1 MKIAFF
7 SDTYFPNVD
16 GVVNSMANYRG
27 ELEKRGNQ
35 VYVFASGDKQAKIH
49 NLDKHVYFYDSVA
62 FPPYPQYKIAMF
74 PFTSTLDVRKIG
86 KIKLIHSH
94 AIASMG
100 FAAIGASKALKIP
113 LVGTFHTMIPIAA
126 KAYAKPGWAKKIVS
140 GIAWK
145 AVSTFY
151 KPFDLVTAPTA
162 VIARLMSQHGVKNV
176 AVVSNGIDINRFN
189 PKVDPRPVRTMLGI
203 SPKTKVVLVAGRL
216 SFEKN
221 VDVLVQAAK
230 HMKESRKC
238 PPDFKFIITGEG
250 PAKSYCERLAKSH
263 GLEKEVIF
271 TGFLRS
277 FELPFYYA
285 ACDVFATAST
295 FETQGM
301 ALLEAMATGK
311 PGVAANSLALPEA
324 IREGENGHL
333 FTPFDA
339 EDCAQKI
346 CSLMR
351 LTESGR
357 KKFAKSAR
365 ETAEEYSIPKSTDAL
380 LDAYAKVL

>member
-27 ELEKRGNQ
+27 ELEKRGHQ
-35 VYVFASGDKQAKIH
+35 VYVFAAGDKQAKIH
-49 NLDKHVYFYDSVA
+49 NLDKHAYLYDSVP

-74 PFTSTLDVRKIG
+74 PFASTLDARKAG
-86 KIKLIHSH
+86 IKLVHSH

-100 FAAIGASKALKIP
+100 FAAIAASKALKLP
-113 LVGTFHTMIPIAA
+113 LIGTFHTMIPIAA
-126 KAYAKPGWAKKIVS
+126 KAYTKEGWAKKIVS
-140 GIAWK
+140 KIAWQ

-151 KPFDLVTAPTA
+151 KPFDAVTAPTEI
-162 VIARLMSQHGVKNV
+162 IARMLLHNGVKNV
-176 AVVSNGIDINRFN
+176 SVVPNGIDVQRFN

-203 SPKTKVVLVAGRL
+203 SKNTKVVLVAGRL
-216 SFEKN
+216 SHEKN
-221 VDVLVQAAK
+221 VDVLVHTAK
-230 HMKESRKC
+230 IMKESKRC
-238 PPDFKFIITGEG
+238 PKDFKFIITGEG
-250 PAKSYCERLAKSH
+250 PAKSHCEKLASH
-263 GLEKEVIF
+263 HGVKDKVVF

-277 FELPFYYA
+277 FELPYYYA

-324 IREGENGHL
+324 IKDGENGFL

-339 EDCAQKI
+339 QECAEKI
-346 CSLMR
+346 CQTMNLS
-351 LTESGR
+351 ESQR
-357 KKFAKSAR
+357 KKFAKCAR

-380 LDAYAKVL
+380 VDAYSKLL

>member
-1 MKIAFF
+1 MKIGFF

-27 ELEKRGNQ
+27 ELERRGHK
-35 VYVFASGDKQAKIH
+35 VFVFASGDKEAKKH
-49 NLDKHVYFYDSVA
+49 NLDKHAYFYESVA

-74 PFTSTLDVRKIG
+74 PFTSTLDARKLG
-86 KIKLIHSH
+86 LNVIHSH

-100 FAAIGASKALKIP
+100 FAAIGAAKALHLP

-126 KAYAKPGWAKKIVS
+126 KAYTKPGWAKRIVS

-162 VIARLMSQHGVKNV
+162 TIARLMSQHGVKNV
-176 AVVSNGIDINRFN
+176 AVVTNGIDVNRFN
-189 PKVDPRPVRTMLGI
+189 PEVDSTVVRTMLGI
-203 SPKTKVVLVAGRL
+203 PKKTKVVLVAGRL

-221 VDVLVQAAK
+221 VDVLVNAAK
-230 HMKESRKC
+230 HMKESKKC
-238 PPDFKFIITGEG
+238 PSDFKFIITGDG
-250 PAKSYCERLAKSH
+250 PAKSYCQRLVSAH
-263 GLEKEVIF
+263 HLEGQVIF

-311 PGVAANSLALPEA
+311 PGIGANSLGIPEA
-324 IREGENGHL
+324 VHDCENGFL

-339 EDCAQKI
+339 GECADKI
-346 CSLMR
+346 CEVLSFS
-351 LTESGR
+351 EGE
-357 KKFAKSAR
+357 KKRFAKNAR
-365 ETAEEYSIPKSTDAL
+365 LTAEEVSIPKSTDAL
-380 LDAYAKVL
+380 LGAYEKVL